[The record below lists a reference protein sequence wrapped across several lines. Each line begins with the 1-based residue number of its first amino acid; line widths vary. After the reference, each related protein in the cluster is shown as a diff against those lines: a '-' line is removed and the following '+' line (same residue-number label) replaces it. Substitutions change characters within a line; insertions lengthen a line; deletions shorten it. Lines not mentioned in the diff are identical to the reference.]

1 MQEDSVIPI
10 VAREQLPSPSDIKRQ
25 M

>member
-1 MQEDSVIPI
+1 MQEHSVIPI